1 MTAVRRLA
9 PSDRDAWDRLWA
21 GYLEYY
27 EKVLAP
33 EVTDAVFA
41 QLAAESG
48 TLAGFIADGDD
59 GQPVGFANLV
69 FHPSTWALGD
79 YCYLE
84 DLFVDP
90 TARRAGVARA
100 LISATY
106 AEADRRGAAKT
117 YWQTQEGNREGRA
130 LYDQVA
136 ERSGYL
142 VYERPVQGAVF

>member
-1 MTAVRRLA
+1 MTAVRRLTF
-9 PSDRDAWDRLWA
+9 SDRDAWDGLWA

-27 EKVLAP
+27 EHVLAA

-41 QLAAESG
+41 QLSAGSGPVTGLVAE
-48 TLAGFIADGDD
+48 GDD
-59 GQPVGFANLV
+59 GGPVGFAHLV
-69 FHPSTWALGD
+69 FHPSTWALEG

-90 TARRAGVARA
+90 AARRTGVAQA
-100 LISATY
+100 LIAGAY

-136 ERSGYL
+136 RRNGYL
-142 VYERPVQGAVF
+142 VYERSA

>member
-1 MTAVRRLA
+1 VTTVRRLR
-9 PSDRDAWDRLWA
+9 PSDRDGWERLWA
-21 GYLEYY
+21 GYLLYY
-27 EKVLAP
+27 EQVLAP
-33 EVTDAVFA
+33 EVTDAVFG
-41 QLAAESG
+41 QLTADSGAFVGLIAE
-48 TLAGFIADGDD
+48 DGN
-59 GQPVGFANLV
+59 GRPVGLANLV

-90 TARRAGVARA
+90 AARRSGIARA
-100 LISATY
+100 LIAATY
-106 AEADRRGAAKT
+106 AEADRREAAKT

-142 VYERPVQGAVF
+142 VYERPG

>member
-1 MTAVRRLA
+1 MTAVRRLV
-9 PSDRDAWDRLWA
+9 PSDREAWQELWA
-21 GYLEYY
+21 GYLEFY

-41 QLAAESG
+41 QLSAESG
-48 TLAGFIADGDD
+48 VLTGLIAEDGD
-59 GQPVGFANLV
+59 GRSVGFANLV
-69 FHPSTWALGD
+69 FHPSTWALED

-90 TARRAGVARA
+90 AARRTGVARA
-100 LISATY
+100 LIAATY

-117 YWQTQEGNREGRA
+117 YWQTHEGNREGRA

-136 ERSGYL
+136 ERDGYL
-142 VYERPVQGAVF
+142 VYERPA